1 MAVYSMTGYASAQHG
16 AASQSTATESAAPP
30 TRRLGL
36 EIRSVNSRF
45 LDLSFRLPDELRAL
59 EPALRALVT
68 RQIKRGKVEVRA
80 AIENLDSGALPDPSP
95 RLLQRLDALQETV
108 RAWLPL
114 AAPLSV
120 AEVLR
125 LGSSHGAAQDDWS
138 AAVPALAEEAL
149 TALLAAREREG
160 KRLSAMQ
167 LDRVKQL
174 RALAEQAQPLV
185 PQAVQRQQERFVQK
199 YTEALQAVGGS
210 VTPEAAQERAL
221 QETVR
226 SWLPAAAP
234 LTVAEVLRLGSTHT
248 GTQDDWAAI
257 APGLAEEALQA
268 LLAARKQEGTR
279 LATMLQE
286 RVQQL
291 RTLTQQAVPLVPKL
305 VEQQRQRFMER
316 WKEAMGLAEGSVAPE
331 AARDRALS
339 EATAFAIRIDVAEEV
354 TRLQSHLDEI
364 ERLLKKGGEVG
375 KRLDFLIQ
383 ELHREANTLG
393 SKSAALEL
401 TRISVDMKVLI
412 EQMREQVQNIE

>member
-1 MAVYSMTGYASAQHG
+1 MTGYASAQQG
-16 AASQSTATESAAPP
+16 AASTSATAESGPLP
-30 TRRLGL
+30 SRRLGL

-138 AAVPALAEEAL
+138 AAVPALAEKAL
-149 TALLAAREREG
+149 KALLAAR
-160 KRLSAMQ
+160 
-167 LDRVKQL
+167 
-174 RALAEQAQPLV
+174 
-185 PQAVQRQQERFVQK
+185 QQEG
-199 YTEALQAVGGS
+199 A
-210 VTPEAAQERAL
+210 
-221 QETVR
+221 
-226 SWLPAAAP
+226 
-234 LTVAEVLRLGSTHT
+234 
-248 GTQDDWAAI
+248 
-257 APGLAEEALQA
+257 
-268 LLAARKQEGTR
+268 R

-291 RTLTQQAVPLVPKL
+291 RSLTLQAVPLVPKL

-364 ERLLKKGGEVG
+364 ERLLKAGGEIG

>member
-1 MAVYSMTGYASAQHG
+1 MTGYASAQQG
-16 AASQSTATESAAPP
+16 AASTSATAESGPLP
-30 TRRLGL
+30 SRRLGL

-138 AAVPALAEEAL
+138 AAVPALAEKAL
-149 TALLAAREREG
+149 KALLAAR
-160 KRLSAMQ
+160 
-167 LDRVKQL
+167 
-174 RALAEQAQPLV
+174 
-185 PQAVQRQQERFVQK
+185 QQEG
-199 YTEALQAVGGS
+199 A
-210 VTPEAAQERAL
+210 
-221 QETVR
+221 
-226 SWLPAAAP
+226 
-234 LTVAEVLRLGSTHT
+234 
-248 GTQDDWAAI
+248 
-257 APGLAEEALQA
+257 
-268 LLAARKQEGTR
+268 R

-291 RTLTQQAVPLVPKL
+291 RSLTLQAVPLVPKL

-364 ERLLKKGGEVG
+364 ERLLKQGGEVG
-375 KRLDFLIQ
+375 KRLVFLIQ

-393 SKSAALEL
+393 SKSAALDL